1 MKKEICVKKVG
12 SNIMETADA
21 VNVGW
26 RVSNGRGLGC
36 GRKSAMIYVE
46 ERERKKVAVLGPSLI
61 SDVVYVGTD

>member
-1 MKKEICVKKVG
+1 
-12 SNIMETADA
+12 METADA